1 MISLRTFVLVSRQ
14 HMEQHGA
21 SCPGPVAEF
30 SQEVDSLLGRLALR
44 LEEQYKTDISVRD
57 PSSDPL
63 S

>member
-1 MISLRTFVLVSRQ
+1 MVSRQ